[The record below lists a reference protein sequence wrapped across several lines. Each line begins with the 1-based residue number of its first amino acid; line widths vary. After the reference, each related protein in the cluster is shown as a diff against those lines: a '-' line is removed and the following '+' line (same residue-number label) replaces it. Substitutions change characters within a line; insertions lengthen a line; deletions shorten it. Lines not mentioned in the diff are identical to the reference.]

1 MVKTT
6 PYKAGECGLIPGWG
20 VKSPHA
26 SGLENQNIKK
36 KKKKQYCNKFKKDFF
51 TLFKKELTMNGFWML
66 WCPGHPLF

>member
-26 SGLENQNIKK
+26 SGLENQKIKK
-36 KKKKQYCNKFKKDFF
+36 KKKKKIEAI
-51 TLFKKELTMNGFWML
+51 L
-66 WCPGHPLF
+66 

>member
-36 KKKKQYCNKFKKDFF
+36 KKKKNRSNIVTNSKKTFLHFFKKS
-51 TLFKKELTMNGFWML
+51 LK
-66 WCPGHPLF
+66 

>member
-36 KKKKQYCNKFKKDFF
+36 KKKKIEAI
-51 TLFKKELTMNGFWML
+51 L
-66 WCPGHPLF
+66 